1 MRTPSNHAAR
11 RIVIVGG
18 GVAGLSI
25 AVRLS
30 QSGLAVM
37 VLESG
42 SLGQDAS
49 TKNQGWLYSGAWFA
63 TQQPDLARLCY
74 ESLQQ
79 TIKFCPECVEPA
91 AAPMIFVI
99 SSRKTLAIHWTNAW
113 NEAGIPYQQIGP
125 NVAATETGVVEST
138 VQYAYRLPDRAFRSD
153 VLLKCLI
160 TKAEHQGVEL
170 RTECPV
176 TAFIKTGDRIDG
188 VVTERGEEI
197 TARLVVLAANAGGIG
212 LWPDGP
218 KREEQ
223 PGFQRIAL
231 KTHCLSVRPGLADTP
246 FCVVDAEGFN
256 HIPHPPVSVFGSNRW
271 IPVFEV
277 ADQHV
282 IVPEI
287 DRMWRVLSKFY
298 PHFRREGHDLV
309 EWSGVT
315 VQAMHFDQIE
325 PGLTPMPTVLDHEH
339 QPPRASNLLSVFPG
353 RASLWPQLA
362 EATRL
367 VVLEKLR
374 DGIRET
380 ASPPWSIASGEHHPA
395 PTKGSNTFT
404 ENSEHTD

>member
-1 MRTPSNHAAR
+1 MSTPSKHTAR

-30 QSGLAVM
+30 QSGLDVT
-37 VLESG
+37 VLEAG

-63 TQQPDLARLCY
+63 LQQPELARLCY

-99 SSRKTLAIHWTNAW
+99 SSRKTPAFHWTKAW

-125 NVAATETGVVEST
+125 DVAARETGLVESM
-138 VQYAYRLPDRAFRSD
+138 VQDAYRLPDRAFRSE
-153 VLLKCLI
+153 VLLECL
-160 TKAEHQGVEL
+160 TAKAEHQGVDV

-176 TAFIKTGDRIDG
+176 TAFIKTGNRIDG
-188 VVTERGEEI
+188 VVTHRGEEI
-197 TARLVVLAANAGGIG
+197 AARLVILAANVGGTA
-212 LWPDGP
+212 LWPDGL

-223 PGFQRIAL
+223 AGFQRIAL
-231 KTHCLSVRPGLADTP
+231 KTHCLSVRPGLAETP
-246 FCVVDAEGFN
+246 YCVVDAEGFN
-256 HIPHPPVSVFGSNRW
+256 HIPHGLVSVFGSNRW
-271 IPVFEV
+271 VPVFEL
-277 ADQHV
+277 ADQQV

-287 DRMWRVLSKFY
+287 DRMWRVLSQFY
-298 PHFRREGHDLV
+298 PHFTREGHDIV

-315 VQAMHFDQIE
+315 VQAMRFDQIE
-325 PGLTPMPTVLDHEH
+325 PWRTPMPTVLDHEQ

-367 VVLEKLR
+367 VVLEKFE
-374 DGIRET
+374 DGNRET
-380 ASPPWSIASGEHHPA
+380 ALPPWSIDSGEHHPT
-395 PTKGSNTFT
+395 PKGSTNL
-404 ENSEHTD
+404 H

>member
-1 MRTPSNHAAR
+1 MSPPSKHAAR

-37 VLESG
+37 VLEGG

-63 TQQPDLARLCY
+63 AQQPDLARLCY
-74 ESLQQ
+74 ESLRQ
-79 TIKFCPECVEPA
+79 TIKFCPECIEPA
-91 AAPMIFVI
+91 APPMIFVM
-99 SSRKTLAIHWTNAW
+99 SSRKTLAARWTNAW
-113 NEAGIPYQQIGP
+113 NEAEIPYQQISP
-125 NVAATETGVVEST
+125 SVAATETGIVDSMVHD
-138 VQYAYRLPDRAFRSD
+138 AYRLPDRAFRSD
-153 VLLKCLI
+153 VLLESL
-160 TKAEHQGVEL
+160 TAKADHLGVEV

-212 LWPDGP
+212 LWPDDP

-231 KTHCLSVRPGLADTP
+231 KTHCLSVRPGLAKIP

-256 HIPHPPVSVFGSNRW
+256 HIPHSSVSVFGSNRW
-271 IPVFEV
+271 VPVFEV

-287 DRMWRVLSKFY
+287 DRMWRVLSQFY
-298 PHFRREGHDLV
+298 PHYRREGHDLR
-309 EWSGVT
+309 EWAGVT
-315 VQAMHFDQIE
+315 VQAMRFDVIE

-353 RASLWPQLA
+353 RASLWQQLA
-362 EATRL
+362 EATRRI
-367 VVLEKLR
+367 VLEKLQ

-380 ASPPWSIASGEHHPA
+380 AVPPWSIDSGERHPTA
-395 PTKGSNTFT
+395 IKGDDNL
-404 ENSEHTD
+404 H